1 MKALTDLQ
9 AKGDLLVKEITKQ
22 KQTLDDLQS
31 KIRSSESNL
40 TKVNTMI
47 DSKESF
53 LSRLQI
59 KILQSQKDFTEL
71 GETDRGKIF
80 YLIWYTRR
88 FGIEKEKNITR
99 SRVWKTDPTNGN
111 VAKRDRRWG
120 NSFSKNDREQTE
132 GWWGAPGSEVII
144 DQSGAGISSLD
155 QSGTRRTRR
164 ERGWRRSGARWPR

>member
-1 MKALTDLQ
+1 MMKALTDLQ

-71 GETDRGKIF
+71 GDLRHTDNGKMF
-80 YLIWYTRR
+80 
-88 FGIEKEKNITR
+88 F
-99 SRVWKTDPTNGN
+99 
-111 VAKRDRRWG
+111 
-120 NSFSKNDREQTE
+120 
-132 GWWGAPGSEVII
+132 
-144 DQSGAGISSLD
+144 
-155 QSGTRRTRR
+155 
-164 ERGWRRSGARWPR
+164 

>member
-1 MKALTDLQ
+1 MTLHWHCTKTRSESLCFEEHFGSGLSVMMKALTDLQ

-71 GETDRGKIF
+71 GDLRHTDNGKMF
-80 YLIWYTRR
+80 
-88 FGIEKEKNITR
+88 F
-99 SRVWKTDPTNGN
+99 
-111 VAKRDRRWG
+111 
-120 NSFSKNDREQTE
+120 
-132 GWWGAPGSEVII
+132 
-144 DQSGAGISSLD
+144 
-155 QSGTRRTRR
+155 
-164 ERGWRRSGARWPR
+164 

>member
-1 MKALTDLQ
+1 MVRWTVTLDIGIVHCTESLCFEEYFGSGLSTMMKALTDLQ

-71 GETDRGKIF
+71 GAIR
-80 YLIWYTRR
+80 
-88 FGIEKEKNITR
+88 
-99 SRVWKTDPTNGN
+99 
-111 VAKRDRRWG
+111 
-120 NSFSKNDREQTE
+120 
-132 GWWGAPGSEVII
+132 
-144 DQSGAGISSLD
+144 
-155 QSGTRRTRR
+155 
-164 ERGWRRSGARWPR
+164 